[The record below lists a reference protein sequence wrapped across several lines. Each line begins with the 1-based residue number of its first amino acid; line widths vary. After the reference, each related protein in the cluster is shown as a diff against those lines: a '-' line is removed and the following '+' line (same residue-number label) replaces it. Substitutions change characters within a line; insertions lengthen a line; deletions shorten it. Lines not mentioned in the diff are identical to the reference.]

1 MKLQYSLPLFLLL
14 STSALPHPSCYLTRF
29 LHTRCVFQV
38 LKNVCLLCCATPRF
52 VFIKKIYIFH
62 RNEQHVLCSLIYT
75 YICIYFVVLGKGYLT
90 FVACLQS
97 LNFSLA
103 DFFSVAFLFSL
114 RFFALL
120 AFFSGK
126 SLNAPSPVEKEEH
139 RHRQRLDIYATPST
153 TWTRT
158 RRAEVAEQQQQAA
171 GNMRQDEAGWG
182 SCQILVLVSGCGA
195 TCCPGCVHEC
205 VWGVCV
211 CCDQHC
217 WSTHSHTHTPVQTL
231 PGCVVIFFLS
241 VSPAAA
247 CHCPHLL

>member
-1 MKLQYSLPLFLLL
+1 MKLQYNEYPYLPLFLLL
-14 STSALPHPSCYLTRF
+14 STSAVPHPSCYLTRF

-103 DFFSVAFLFSL
+103 DFFLLLFCFRFVFSL
-114 RFFALL
+114 CWPFFRESRWTRRAQQ
-120 AFFSGK
+120 
-126 SLNAPSPVEKEEH
+126 EKEEH

-158 RRAEVAEQQQQAA
+158 RRAEVAEQQQQQAA
-171 GNMRQDEAGWG
+171 GNMRQDEAA
-182 SCQILVLVSGCGA
+182 VKY
-195 TCCPGCVHEC
+195 
-205 VWGVCV
+205 
-211 CCDQHC
+211 
-217 WSTHSHTHTPVQTL
+217 
-231 PGCVVIFFLS
+231 
-241 VSPAAA
+241 
-247 CHCPHLL
+247 